1 VGDERK
7 KMRMGMGMTNS
18 SASQIYMYCMDG
30 MNE

>member
-1 VGDERK
+1 MRDERK
-7 KMRMGMGMTNS
+7 EMRMRMTNS